1 MKKNSINLLSKTNG
15 KSISS
20 EDMKMKVREYIDKLN
35 DSSTRDLAF
44 QNFKI
49 LLQTYTDENSVN
61 IIFPLLLSYS
71 NDATTL
77 IGKEYQIILIAFA
90 LNINYIKNPSYTVL
104 TKIMKAITCYLGNYN
119 NFEIQKSCS
128 VVIIEIF
135 DQIIKNGETHENALS
150 FIIKFFLEI
159 IEKNRA
165 LVSQPKDNGIMNGGY
180 VIISDIISYVISLN
194 SNEKIDINNN
204 ENNIKNQAIEQIN
217 RKIERDEIEKA
228 STLNSLQK
236 ILEETLFNLINKFIL
251 FKYPNPYLIE
261 SITHLIDVILY
272 DDYKNKIIELI
283 PHTNKV
289 LYNVDAKL
297 YMSKVMICQLY
308 SYLFK
313 KMPNFRKTDKNIENQ
328 NNEVNLEENK
338 NNNNNNISELEDEK
352 LISEMVQALNYV
364 AKDRVIKAQVAAE
377 EALIIYNHRNNPQNE
392 EIQNKRKMSKLNLL
406 RNLSK
411 INKEKN
417 NIMSSKEVRKDIYN
431 IGMGKF
437 LRSNDYLNNR
447 DEENL
452 LEIKNELNKSKS
464 KSKEK
469 KDSFNEQ
476 RKIGKY
482 KKNKSDINNGG
493 GIMIFQRF
501 DGFKEEPNIKGDNN
515 ENNNINKNNDIKNKN
530 EQNKIIQSLK
540 DEDIDL
546 NEDIDTIKNN
556 LLNKN
561 KKEIEENNNIEN
573 NENNENSNKINEDN
587 NKINEDNN
595 DIIDKKSNNNEN
607 GEDINNK
614 IKENEE
620 INDNFNDKENNNNS
634 NNNINNNNNIKEEIN
649 NNENAFI
656 FEEENN
662 NIGDQATIY
671 DKEKKYLNNISEKKD
686 ENIYPIKENNNNNNN
701 NNDIINLSNNNDS
714 SNIQGNSIEDINKTN
729 IKLGNDSKKNSSKI
743 IKTDINF
750 KDNNKNDDLLNQ
762 LKQNFNDEL
771 NKISNKF
778 NEKVMKKLNEFD
790 NRISGI
796 SNKIDKIKSN
806 MSILKHTND
815 LNFKDS
821 KVIIKEENE
830 EQCEKS
836 IEYSIITEKNVDKFN
851 SKSYNILWETI
862 SLYLKNEKYDE
873 AYIKALQGGDDI
885 IFLRLIFSIGTWCL
899 PYISVNTN
907 KLILKHF
914 NSIFRTFS
922 IQNKFLE
929 YFESFYNMNMLNVK
943 YFSIEE
949 LNDFMQTLYEMKS
962 YKNEVG
968 LKASTLYNCILKDFS
983 SNKNK

>member
-1 MKKNSINLLSKTNG
+1 MKKNSINLLSKTNR

-392 EIQNKRKMSKLNLL
+392 EIHNKRKMSKLNLL

-469 KDSFNEQ
+469 KDSLNEQ

-620 INDNFNDKENNNNS
+620 INDNFNDKENNNN
-634 NNNINNNNNIKEEIN
+634 NNNINNNNIKEEIN

-686 ENIYPIKENNNNNNN
+686 ENIYQIKENNNNN